1 MYQNVSECIK
11 MYQKC
16 IRMYQNVSE
25 CIRMYQN
32 VSEMYQNVS
41 KCIRNVSKCI
51 RNVSECIRM
60 YQNVSEMYQTIVA
73 GKADRVKFKGNMTKW
88 PVQTQTQSALAEIHK
103 TRRNE
108 YLT

>member
-1 MYQNVSECIK
+1 
-11 MYQKC
+11 
-16 IRMYQNVSE
+16 
-25 CIRMYQN
+25 MYQN
-32 VSEMYQNVS
+32 VSEMYQ
-41 KCIRNVSKCI
+41 KCIRMYKKCIRMYQNVSKCI